1 MKTYTI
7 EIFNIEWDADFCGE
21 LPSEEVSKI
30 ISEQPKSLTI
40 SFGINELELEGCNDD
55 IVDDVVSSY
64 ICDNDFPCW
73 ISNFDYS
80 FVD

>member
-7 EIFNIEWDADFCGE
+7 EIFNIEWDGE

-30 ISEQPKSLTI
+30 IPEQPKSLTI
-40 SFGINELELEGCNDD
+40 SFGANELELEGCNDV